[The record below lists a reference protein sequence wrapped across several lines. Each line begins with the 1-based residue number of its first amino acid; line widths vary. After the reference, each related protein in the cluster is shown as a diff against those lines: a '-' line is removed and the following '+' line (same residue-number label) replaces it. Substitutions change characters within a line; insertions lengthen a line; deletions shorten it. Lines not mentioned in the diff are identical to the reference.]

1 MNVGLLVLR
10 LALGATMAAH
20 GAQKLWGWFGGP
32 GLSGTA
38 KGFESLGF
46 VPGRRAALFAGLA
59 EVGGGSLLALGL
71 LTPAAAAVFLALM
84 LVAAVSVHLPN
95 GFFTQN
101 GGFEY
106 NLVLAAGALSVAFTG
121 PGALS
126 VDGVMGLPLSG
137 AGWGIAALLAGLV
150 GGAAQLA
157 TRRQPVTG

>member
-1 MNVGLLVLR
+1 
-10 LALGATMAAH
+10 
-20 GAQKLWGWFGGP
+20 
-32 GLSGTA
+32 
-38 KGFESLGF
+38 
-46 VPGRRAALFAGLA
+46 
-59 EVGGGSLLALGL
+59 
-71 LTPAAAAVFLALM
+71 VFLALM